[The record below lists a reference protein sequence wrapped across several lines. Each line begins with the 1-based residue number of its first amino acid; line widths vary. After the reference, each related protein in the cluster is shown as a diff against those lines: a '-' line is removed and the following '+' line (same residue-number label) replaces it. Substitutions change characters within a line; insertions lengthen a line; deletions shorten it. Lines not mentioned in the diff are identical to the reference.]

1 VVEEISDNDDDTC
14 RLSHGHKKNE
24 NMDLDQQGYVI
35 QYREIHCNNNNL
47 MIITGWMV
55 EEILHNGVHACVFF

>member
-1 VVEEISDNDDDTC
+1 
-14 RLSHGHKKNE
+14 
-24 NMDLDQQGYVI
+24 MDLDQQGYVI